1 MRAVSTPVPSNAR
14 SHDADERADDR
25 AEEHVDVLVLGA
37 GATGLGT
44 AAFFREAQQLGA
56 IPRDRRLVVVEAE
69 DEPGGYCRTIRQ
81 DGFVFDY
88 AGHFFHFRDPAIHAF
103 VAARLPPGTLR
114 QVNRRAA
121 VVDVDG
127 CEVPYPYQGHLRALP
142 RDAARRCLVDLW
154 HAERSPPSSPASFKA
169 WARQRLGRGLC
180 DRFVVPYNEKLYATD
195 LDALDADCMGRF
207 FPTVRFAEVIAA
219 VDVAGR
225 GYNATFTWP
234 DDGAI
239 TYIHA
244 LQRDLDPA
252 DLWLSERVVAV
263 DLERRIVTTTKRRIA
278 CGAIVS
284 SLPLPR
290 LLALGTPSLD
300 VDLAAFSW
308 NRVLVF
314 NLGFDRKGRDDV
326 HWLYVAR
333 PDVPFYRV
341 GFYDVIAGG
350 DRMSLYLEVGLPASG
365 AVDVDGLRATCV
377 DGLRRLGIV
386 TDHELVTQHHVLMDP
401 AYVHLTPS
409 GMAATSTAL
418 ARLEGHGVHSV
429 GRYGAWT
436 YCSIEDNLRQAR
448 ALVDG
453 PLRQVAIDA

>member
-1 MRAVSTPVPSNAR
+1 MP
-14 SHDADERADDR
+14 ADERVA
-25 AEEHVDVLVLGA
+25 VLVLGA

-44 AAFFREAQQLGA
+44 AAFFREAQRQGA
-56 IPRDRRLVVVEAE
+56 IPADRRLVVVEAE

-103 VAARLPPGTLR
+103 VSARVPSGTLR
-114 QVNRRAA
+114 HVDRRAA
-121 VVDVDG
+121 VIDVEG
-127 CEVPYPYQGHLRALP
+127 CEVPYPYQGNLRALP
-142 RDAARRCLVDLW
+142 RDIARRCLVDLW
-154 HAERSPPSSPASFKA
+154 HAERTLPSTTSLSFKA
-169 WARQRLGRGLC
+169 WARKRLGRGLC

-195 LDALDADCMGRF
+195 LDALDASCMGRF
-207 FPTVRFAEVIAA
+207 FPTVRFDEVIAS

-239 TYIHA
+239 TYIRA

-252 DLWLSERVVAV
+252 DLWLGERVVAV
-263 DLERRIVTTTKRRIA
+263 DLEQRVVTTTKRRIS

-290 LLALGTPSLD
+290 LLALTTPALD
-300 VDLAAFSW
+300 VAAEAFSW

-333 PDVPFYRV
+333 ADIPFYRV

-350 DRMSLYLEVGLPASG
+350 DRMSLYLEVGLPSSG
-365 AVDVDGLRATCV
+365 KVDVEGLRTSCLDGLV
-377 DGLRRLGIV
+377 RLGIL
-386 TDHELVTQHHVLMDP
+386 TDQRLVSSHHVLMDP
-401 AYVHLTPS
+401 AYVHLTPA
-409 GMAATSTAL
+409 GMATTTTAL
-418 ARLEGHGVHSV
+418 MQLEGHGVHSV

-453 PLRQVAIDA
+453 PLRQAVIGP

>member
-1 MRAVSTPVPSNAR
+1 VRAVSTPVPSNAVAPA
-14 SHDADERADDR
+14 DARVA
-25 AEEHVDVLVLGA
+25 VLVLGA

-44 AAFFREAQQLGA
+44 AAFFREAQQRGA
-56 IPRDRRLVVVEAE
+56 IPADRRLVVVEAE
-69 DEPGGYCRTIRQ
+69 DEPGGYCRTVRQ

-88 AGHFFHFRDPAIHAF
+88 AGHFFHFRDPGIHAF
-103 VAARLPPGTLR
+103 VSDRLPPGTLR
-114 QVNRRAA
+114 RVARRAA
-121 VVDVDG
+121 VIDVEG

-154 HAERSPPSSPASFKA
+154 HAERAPPSSTTSLSFKA

-195 LDALDADCMGRF
+195 LDALDASCMGRF
-207 FPTVRFAEVIAA
+207 FPSVRFDEVVAG
-219 VDVAGR
+219 VDVAAR

-252 DLWLSERVVAV
+252 DLWLGERVVAV

-290 LLALGTPSLD
+290 LLALTTPGLD
-300 VDLAAFSW
+300 VAADAFSW

-333 PDVPFYRV
+333 PDIPFYRV

-350 DRMSLYLEVGLPASG
+350 DRLSLYLEVGLPSSG
-365 AVDVDGLRATCV
+365 DVDVEGLRAACLE
-377 DGLRRLGIV
+377 GLGRLGII
-386 TDHELVTQHHVLMDP
+386 TDQRLVSSHHVLMDP
-401 AYVHLTPS
+401 AYVHLTPR
-409 GMAATSTAL
+409 GMAATTTAL
-418 ARLEGHGVHSV
+418 SGLTQRGVHSV

-436 YCSIEDNLRQAR
+436 YCAIEDNLLQAR
-448 ALVDG
+448 DLVDG
-453 PLRQVAIDA
+453 ALRHAETP

>member
-1 MRAVSTPVPSNAR
+1 VRAVSTPVPSNA
-14 SHDADERADDR
+14 HQKDVD
-25 AEEHVDVLVLGA
+25 EHVAVLVLGA

-44 AAFFREAQQLGA
+44 AAFFREAQRQGLLPA
-56 IPRDRRLVVVEAE
+56 DRRLVVVEAE
-69 DEPGGYCRTIRQ
+69 AEPGGYCRTIRQ

-88 AGHFFHFRDPAIHAF
+88 AGHFFHFRDPAMHAF
-103 VAARLPPGTLR
+103 VSARLPPGTLR
-114 QVNRRAA
+114 RVERRAA
-121 VVDVDG
+121 VIDVEG

-154 HAERSPPSSPASFKA
+154 HAERSSSSSSPTSFKA

-180 DRFVVPYNEKLYATD
+180 DRFVVPYNQKLYATD
-195 LDALDADCMGRF
+195 LDALDAGCMGRF
-207 FPTVRFAEVIAA
+207 FPSVRFDEVVAG
-219 VDVAGR
+219 VDVAAR

-244 LQRDLDPA
+244 LQRDLDPG
-252 DLWLSERVVAV
+252 DLWLAERVVAV

-290 LLALGTPSLD
+290 LLALTTPSLD
-300 VDLAAFSW
+300 IDTAAFSW

-350 DRMSLYLEVGLPASG
+350 DRLSLYLEVGLPAVG
-365 AVDVDGLRATCV
+365 DVDVGAWRAACLDGLA
-377 DGLRRLGIV
+377 RLGLV
-386 TDHELVTQHHVLMDP
+386 TDHRLLSSHHVLMDP
-401 AYVHLTPS
+401 AYVHLTPA
-409 GMAATSTAL
+409 GMAATTTAL
-418 ARLEGHGVHSV
+418 AQLASCGVHSV

-436 YCSIEDNLRQAR
+436 YCSIEDNLLQAR
-448 ALVDG
+448 DLVDG
-453 PLRQVAIDA
+453 PLRAVEAP

>member
-1 MRAVSTPVPSNAR
+1 VRDVSSPVPSNAR
-14 SHDADERADDR
+14 GASVDER
-25 AEEHVDVLVLGA
+25 VDVLVLGA

-44 AAFFREAQQLGA
+44 AAFFREAQQRGG
-56 IPRDRRLVVVEAE
+56 IPADRRLVVVEAE
-69 DEPGGYCRTIRQ
+69 AEPGGYCRTIRQ

-114 QVNRRAA
+114 EVTRRAA
-121 VVDVDG
+121 VVDVEG

-154 HAERSPPSSPASFKA
+154 HAERSPSSSSSSPASFKA

-195 LDALDADCMGRF
+195 LDQLDADCMGRF
-207 FPTVRFAEVIAA
+207 FPTVRFDEVIAA

-252 DLWLSERVVAV
+252 DLRLSERVVAV

-284 SLPLPR
+284 SVPLPR
-290 LLALGTPSLD
+290 LLALVTPMLF
-300 VDLAAFSW
+300 VDPAAFSW

-350 DRMSLYLEVGLPASG
+350 DRMSLYLEVGLPSSG
-365 AVDVDGLRATCV
+365 EVDVDGLRAACL

-386 TDHELVTQHHVLMDP
+386 TQHRLVSQHHVLMDP

-418 ARLEGHGVHSV
+418 AALERHGVYSV

-448 ALVDG
+448 ALVEG
-453 PLRQVAIDA
+453 PLRAAAIGA